1 MPRRAWRS
9 IQRPT
14 KCEPMAVFSLAN
26 RRPCFRWHSAISCT
40 DMATEITAD
49 RDARQRVVLHR
60 RAGKWPDELAVGS
73 FTLDYD
79 DRYRRRIS
87 LVTDQGDEVLLHLNT
102 ATAMRDGDGLQIE
115 DGRWFVVRAA
125 AESVVDVSHSDVSQL
140 VRLAWHLGN
149 RHILTEFRSQ
159 ALRIRPDHVIEDMLR
174 GCRRSSSSCKRPF
187 SPKAAPTAVVNM
199 VTIMAPVIT
208 IKGNESGVVAPR
220 SLLRL

>member
-14 KCEPMAVFSLAN
+14 RCEPMAVFSPAS
-26 RRPCFRWHSAISCT
+26 RRRCFQWHSAISCT
-40 DMATEITAD
+40 DMTTETTAD
-49 RDARQRVVLHR
+49 RDAWQRVVLHR
-60 RAGKWPDELAVGS
+60 RAGEWPDELAVGS

-79 DRYRRRIS
+79 DRYRRRIC
-87 LVTDQGDEVLLHLNT
+87 LVTDQGDQVLLHLNT

-125 AESVVDVSHSDVSQL
+125 AESVVDVTHSDVRQL

-149 RHILTEFRSQ
+149 RHVPTELRSQ

-174 GCRRSSSSCKRPF
+174 GFGAVLVKLQAAFQPEGGAYSGHHHGASDHDE
-187 SPKAAPTAVVNM
+187 PK
-199 VTIMAPVIT
+199 
-208 IKGNESGVVAPR
+208 
-220 SLLRL
+220 